1 MSTIP
6 ISTVVSVIPS
16 VLAAAGSAVDLN
28 GVILTRSAYVP
39 IGTVK
44 SFATADDV
52 GAFFGYTSTE
62 YSMAQVYFAGYTNCT
77 KVPGKLWFAQ
87 FNAVDV
93 AGYLRGAATGLTLTQ
108 LQALS
113 GSLTV
118 AVDGTNKTAASISL
132 SAATSF
138 ASAATIIGTAL
149 SAAVTWDT
157 TQNAFV
163 ITSGTTGASSS
174 VGFATGTLSTALGLT
189 SAAGAVT
196 SAGAVAA
203 APATFMPALV
213 ALTQNWA
220 LFTTTWESDLAE
232 AKAFAAWTNSVAPRY
247 GYVSIDSDPNAL
259 VAGSMTTFGY
269 YLQYTES
276 SGTIPVWSDTAD
288 VAHAAFVLG
297 YAASLDFDRTNGR
310 TTLAFRNQSG
320 LTPAVTNAS
329 NAQALQQ
336 NGYLYY
342 GAYANATQQFNFFYA
357 GAVSG
362 PWTWLDTYLNQIWMN
377 ANLQA
382 AMINLLM
389 SVPSIPY
396 NSQGYALVEA
406 ACQDPIQA
414 AINFGA
420 IRTGVVLSASQI
432 AEIQYAIGKDVS
444 SSIYSKGYYLYI
456 APATASIRATRASPS
471 MTLLYADGGSV
482 QRLSLASIEI
492 Q

>member
-6 ISTVVSVIPS
+6 ISTIVAVNPS

-28 GVILTRSAYVP
+28 GVILTQSPYVP

-44 SFATADDV
+44 SFALADDV
-52 GAFFGYTSTE
+52 GAFFGYTSIE
-62 YSMAQVYFAGYTNCT
+62 YSMAQVYFKGYEGCT
-77 KVPGKLWFAQ
+77 KVPGKLYFAQ
-87 FNAVDV
+87 YNEAAV
-93 AGYLRGAATGLTLTQ
+93 AGYLRGASLSLTLTQ

-138 ASAATIIGTAL
+138 ANAATIIGTAL

-157 TQNAFV
+157 IQNAFV
-163 ITSGTTGASSS
+163 VTSGTTGASSS
-174 VGFATGTLSTALGLT
+174 VGFATGTLSAALGLT
-189 SAAGAVT
+189 SATGAVT

-203 APATFMPALV
+203 APATFMPAL
-213 ALTQNWA
+213 AQLTQNWA
-220 LFTTTWESDLAE
+220 LFTTAWESSLDE

-259 VAGSMTTFGY
+259 IAGNTSTLGY
-269 YLQYTES
+269 YLQNTES
-276 SGTIPVWSDTAD
+276 SGTIPAYSGTAD
-288 VAHAAFVLG
+288 LAHAAFVLG

-310 TTLAFRNQSG
+310 ATLAFRTQSG
-320 LTPAVTNAS
+320 LTPAVTNAT

-336 NGYLYY
+336 NGYLYF
-342 GAYANATQQFNFFYA
+342 GAYANATQQFNFFYS

-362 PWTWLDTYLNQIWMN
+362 SWTWLDTYLNQIWMN
-377 ANLQA
+377 ANLQL

-389 SVPSIPY
+389 SVGSIPY
-396 NSQGYALVEA
+396 NQAGYNLIAA
-406 ACQDPIQA
+406 ACQDPINA

-420 IRTGVVLSASQI
+420 IRTGVALSTAQV
-432 AEIQYAIGKDVS
+432 AEIQYAIGRDVS
-444 SSIYSKGYYLYI
+444 ATIFAKGYYLYI
-456 APATASIRATRASPS
+456 QPATAAIRVTRASPS
-471 MTLLYADGGSV
+471 MTLFYADGQSV
-482 QRLSLASIEI
+482 QRLALASIEI